1 MESSAKNQMNS
12 HRLMELAVPVF
23 SFGGAAVAILFEM
36 QGISL
41 DFHYPAF
48 GCVIASVILA
58 YLAWLRPK
66 KDIVS
71 LATPICAAIFFIV
84 PNDFSTGILLQLLYA
99 VSLTALLI
107 RLKYRFGSSPPL
119 PGQTDIPGPL
129 EAYVAEVT
137 RLLPQVSPQVAGDA
151 GRVFI
156 RFAHGEFEA
165 AARLATARSQELSGD
180 GEEPIAAAFAIVAEQ
195 AAHTSTGI
203 AVPAE
208 FRQFL
213 PGQHALRFHPER
225 DSTDR
230 EQEYSTALDNAL
242 LLLYAVAL
250 IHAEGDQKLDVI
262 SCRKFAQKVAVPV

>member
-1 MESSAKNQMNS
+1 
-12 HRLMELAVPVF
+12 MELAVPAF

-66 KDIVS
+66 KDIVALS
-71 LATPICAAIFFIV
+71 TPIYSVIFFIV
-84 PNDFSTGILLQLLYA
+84 PTDFSTGILLQLLYA

-107 RLKYRFGSSPPL
+107 RLKYRFGSSAPL

-129 EAYVAEVT
+129 EEYVAEVT
-137 RLLPQVSPQVAGDA
+137 RLLPQVSPPLAGDA

-156 RFAHGEFEA
+156 RFAHGEYEA
-165 AARLATARSQELSGD
+165 AARLATACSQELSDD
-180 GEEPIAAAFAIVAEQ
+180 GEETLAVAFAIVAEQ

-203 AVPAE
+203 AIPAE

-213 PGQHALRFHPER
+213 PGQHEFLFHPEQ

-250 IHAEGDQKLDVI
+250 IHADDDQKHDII
-262 SCRKFAQKVAVPV
+262 SCRKFAQKVAETV